1 MRRRDFI
8 KVIVGSAITWPLAAR
23 AQQQVQRSPPVVGM
37 LLLGKPT
44 APITLSIAEAC
55 REGLREEGFVED
67 QNIRT
72 QNRYGDDLESLR
84 RGADDLVRLNVSVI
98 VASGT
103 PAILAAKRATTN
115 IPIVGANMADPVADG
130 LVASLARPGGKITG
144 TTFLGPELQPKRL
157 QLLREVV
164 PGARRIAAL
173 QHPAVY
179 GEATMRKMLES
190 IEEAAN
196 ASGLALQVVS
206 ANGREDF
213 DSAFKAITAASAD
226 ALIILPS
233 PMFYV
238 NYRRLVDLAER
249 SRLPTM
255 YVFKEAVEGGGLMS
269 YGPDIP
275 DLARL
280 ACKYVTKIL
289 NGAKPSDL
297 PVEQPVKFELAINLK
312 TAKVLSLTVPPGL
325 LVAADEVIE

>member
-1 MRRRDFI
+1 MRQREFI
-8 KVIVGSAITWPLAAR
+8 FAAR
-23 AQQQVQRSPPVVGM
+23 AQQQAQRSSPVVGM
-37 LLLGKPT
+37 LWPGKPT
-44 APITLSIAEAC
+44 TPITLSMADAC
-55 REGLREEGFVED
+55 REGLRKEGFVED

-72 QNRYGDDLESLR
+72 QNRYGDDFEAFR
-84 RGADDLVRLNVSVI
+84 RGADDLVRFNVSVI
-98 VASGT
+98 VAGST

-130 LVASLARPGGKITG
+130 LVASLARPGGNITG

-157 QLLREVV
+157 QLLRDVV
-164 PGARRIAAL
+164 PGARRIAVL

-179 GEATMRKMLES
+179 GETTMRNMLES
-190 IEEAAN
+190 IEEAAKG
-196 ASGLALQVVS
+196 SGLALQIVS
-206 ANGREDF
+206 ANGPEDF
-213 DSAFKAITAASAD
+213 DSAFNALTAAPAD
-226 ALIILPS
+226 ALVILPS

-255 YVFKEAVEGGGLMS
+255 YVFKEAVEGGGLIS

-280 ACKYVTKIL
+280 AGKYAAKIL

-297 PVEQPVKFELAINLK
+297 PVEQPVKFELAINVK
-312 TAKVLSLTVPPGL
+312 TAKALGLTIPQSLLAT
-325 LVAADEVIE
+325 ADEVIE

>member
-1 MRRRDFI
+1 VRSNRRNE
-8 KVIVGSAITWPLAAR
+8 VHSWSACSGR
-23 AQQQVQRSPPVVGM
+23 ASPP
-37 LLLGKPT
+37 LQ
-44 APITLSIAEAC
+44 LSIEEAC
-55 REGLREEGFVED
+55 REGLREEGFAED
-67 QNIRT
+67 QNIKT
-72 QNRYGDDLESLR
+72 QNRYGDDLEGLR
-84 RGADDLVRLNVSVI
+84 RGADDLVQLNVSVI
-98 VASGT
+98 VAGGT
-103 PAILAAKRATTN
+103 PATLAAKRATTN

-130 LVASLARPGGKITG
+130 LVASLARPGGNITG
-144 TTFLGPELQPKRL
+144 TTFLGPELQPKRF

-164 PGARRIAAL
+164 PGARRIATL

-179 GEATMRKMLES
+179 GEATMRNMLEN

-206 ANGREDF
+206 ANVPEDF
-213 DSAFKAITAASAD
+213 DSAFKAITAAPAD

-280 ACKYVTKIL
+280 ACKSVAKIL
-289 NGAKPSDL
+289 NGAKPSEL
-297 PVEQPVKFELAINLK
+297 PVEQPVKFELAINVK
-312 TAKVLSLTVPPGL
+312 TAKVLGLTIPQSLLAT
-325 LVAADEVIE
+325 ADEVIE

>member
-1 MRRRDFI
+1 VRRREFI
-8 KVIVGSAITWPLAAR
+8 TLFGGAAAWPFAAH
-23 AQQQVQRSPPVVGM
+23 AQQQAQRSPPVVGM
-37 LLLGKPT
+37 LWPGTPT
-44 APITLSIAEAC
+44 APITLSMTDAC

-72 QNRYGDDLESLR
+72 QNRYGDDFEGFR

-98 VASGT
+98 VAGGT

-130 LVASLARPGGKITG
+130 LVVSLARPGGNITG

-164 PGARRIAAL
+164 PGARRISVL

-179 GEATMRKMLES
+179 GEATMRNMLES
-190 IEEAAN
+190 IEEAAK

-206 ANGREDF
+206 ANGPEDF
-213 DSAFKAITAASAD
+213 DSAFKAITAAPAD
-226 ALIILPS
+226 ALVILPS

-275 DLARL
+275 DLARV
-280 ACKYVTKIL
+280 AGKYAAKIL
-289 NGAKPSDL
+289 NGAKPGDL
-297 PVEQPVKFELAINLK
+297 PVEQPVKFELGINVK
-312 TAKVLSLTVPPGL
+312 TAKVLGLTIPQSLLT
-325 LVAADEVIE
+325 ADEVIE